1 MFTIDSRMD
10 AELHT
15 SIHQVEFLAIVEFY
29 WSDRPWFTF
38 QQEND
43 PKDTFKEALKW
54 SQQNKVIVLKWP
66 AVT

>member
-15 SIHQVEFLAIVEFY
+15 SIHQVEFLATVEFY

-43 PKDTFKEALKW
+43 PKDTFMKAPKW
-54 SQQNKVIVLKWP
+54 FQQSKVIVLKWP